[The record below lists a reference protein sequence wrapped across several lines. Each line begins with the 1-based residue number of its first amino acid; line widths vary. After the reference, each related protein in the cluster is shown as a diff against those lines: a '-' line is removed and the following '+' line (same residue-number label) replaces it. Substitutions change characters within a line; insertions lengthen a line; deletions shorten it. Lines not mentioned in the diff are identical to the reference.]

1 MLLGRNG
8 DEAADLDPATVP
20 REAEEEPTGVILDFG
35 EEGRGA
41 PYDETL
47 DDPVTVLA
55 RAEAA
60 LARAQAEDAF

>member
-1 MLLGRNG
+1 VRS
-8 DEAADLDPATVP
+8 AS
-20 REAEEEPTGVILDFG
+20 R
-35 EEGRGA
+35 
-41 PYDETL
+41 DETL